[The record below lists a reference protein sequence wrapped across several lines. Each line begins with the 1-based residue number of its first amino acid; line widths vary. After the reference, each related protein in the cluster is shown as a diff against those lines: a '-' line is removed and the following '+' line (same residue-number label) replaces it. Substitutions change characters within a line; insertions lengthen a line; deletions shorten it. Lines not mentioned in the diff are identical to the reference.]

1 MQRKLMH
8 AMDTHAKKQA
18 WYIDYQAEQSQYNYA
33 ESSGNWLD
41 TVDVYMGD
49 VYYPWELGV

>member
-1 MQRKLMH
+1 MKRTNTYANAYEIKEV
-8 AMDTHAKKQA
+8 
-18 WYIDYQAEQSQYNYA
+18 WYAEYQAEASNYA

>member
-18 WYIDYQAEQSQYNYA
+18 WFESHQA